1 LDKKQEKQF
10 GKRLAQY
17 TVTPPDGQKKQRT
30 ISLAQ
35 MALKESVIIKTPLL
49 SLARS
54 QARYVSKPLWF
65 LQLAA
70 ILATW
75 FFSKDF
81 ADIRQAQSF
90 IFIVVPILAF
100 YTVPEFAKSRICG
113 MSELE
118 TACKNS
124 SAKIATVKLLLI
136 GTANIA
142 AIIVIALILRN
153 RHQADFMALLAYGFM
168 PFNVINCVTLS
179 AMEIFRI
186 KASYALLSV
195 SLIASLG
202 FVFGSYAAPLL
213 QGAVTGCSLGSAAL
227 LAMLLAFSIKR
238 TSERRDILIWN

>member
-17 TVTPPDGQKKQRT
+17 TVAPPDEQKKQHT
-30 ISLAQ
+30 ITLAQ

-54 QARYVSKPLWF
+54 QARYVSKPLWL

-81 ADIRQAQSF
+81 ADIKQVQSF
-90 IFIVVPILAF
+90 IFIIVPILTF
-100 YTVPEFAKSRICG
+100 YTVPEFVKSRIYG

-118 TACKNS
+118 TTCKNS
-124 SAKIATVKLLLI
+124 SAKIATVKLLLV

-142 AIIVIALILRN
+142 AIVVIALILRN
-153 RHQADFMALLAYGFM
+153 RYQVDFITLLAYGFI
-168 PFNVINCVTLS
+168 PFNIINCVTLS
-179 AMEIFRI
+179 AMEIFKI

-195 SLIASLG
+195 SVISSLG
-202 FVFGSYAAPLL
+202 FMFGSYTAPLL
-213 QGAVTGCSLGSAAL
+213 QNAITGYSLGSAAL
-227 LAMLLAFSIKR
+227 LIMLLIFSIKR
-238 TSERRDILIWN
+238 TSGRQDILIWN